1 MYTFSLFI
9 LHPTHLHT
17 RAFTH
22 SPVNLVFHSYS
33 ISQYIEALTV
43 IETT

>member
-22 SPVNLVFHSYS
+22 SPVIVFHSYS